1 MEHFDVI
8 VVGLGPAGLAACK
21 TLAEKKVS
29 VLGLDRKQE
38 IGPPKRCAE
47 GLGIAWFKRLKIKPS
62 PEFAVHKIF
71 GAVLFAPNGKS
82 VTLKSKKL
90 QGYILERKIF
100 EKHLAIEAAAKGAKI
115 IAKSDVIE
123 AKREQ
128 GKVFLTVNQCGEQ
141 KQYSCNLV
149 IAADGID
156 SLVAR
161 ELGLNTANKL
171 VDVDSGYQYEMTNI
185 SGYNEKLLNLY
196 FGTDVSPRG
205 YVWIF
210 GKRKNS
216 ANVGIGIGGAT
227 KETAKFFLDKFIASK
242 PGLAKGSI
250 IEVNAGVIPV
260 GGFLD
265 NMVKDNLLVA
275 GDAAHQV
282 DPVHGGGIGIAIEA
296 GMLAAQ
302 VAAEAVKKK
311 DFSEKFLSKYN
322 SLWYNARGNEL
333 KKKVRIRH
341 LLENLSNEDF
351 NYIAESLT
359 IEDVM
364 KIASNDLD
372 KKARLV
378 ILGKKMLQRPGL
390 AKIMLKYI

>member
-8 VVGLGPAGLAACK
+8 VIGLGPAGLAACK
-21 TLAEKKVS
+21 VLAEKKIS

-47 GLGIAWFKRLKIKPS
+47 GLGIAWFRRLKIKPN
-62 PEFAVHKIF
+62 PEFAVHKIY
-71 GAVLFAPNGKS
+71 GAVLFSPNGKS

-100 EKHLAIEAAAKGAKI
+100 EKHLAISAAAKGAKI
-115 IAKSDVIE
+115 TAKTDVLE
-123 AKREQ
+123 AKRENGKILLTANQ
-128 GKVFLTVNQCGEQ
+128 GGET
-141 KQYSCNLV
+141 KHFSCSLV

-156 SLVAR
+156 SMIAR
-161 ELGLNTANKL
+161 ELGLNTSNKL

-185 SGYNEKLLNLY
+185 EGYDEKLLNLY
-196 FGTDVSPRG
+196 FGTDVAPRG
-205 YVWIF
+205 YLWVF
-210 GKRKNS
+210 PKRKNT
-216 ANVGIGIGGAT
+216 ANVGIGIGGT
-227 KETAKFFLDKFIASK
+227 QKETAKFYLDKFIASK

-260 GGFLD
+260 GGFLE
-265 NMVKDNLLVA
+265 NMTKDNLIAA
-275 GDAAHQV
+275 GDAAHHV
-282 DPVHGGGIGIAIEA
+282 DPVHGGGIGIAMEA
-296 GMLAAQ
+296 GMIAAQ
-302 VAAEAVKKK
+302 VASEAVKKK

-322 SLWYNARGNEL
+322 KMWYEKRGNEL

-351 NYIAESLT
+351 DYLAESLS
-359 IEDVM
+359 IDDVL
-364 KIASNDLD
+364 KIASADLD
-372 KKARLV
+372 KKARLA